1 MQFIKQA
8 PLCGLIVFEG
18 PVGAGKTTLIGR
30 LKQEFTSLG
39 YRVHTTIE
47 HVPDDLTDYYRDPK
61 NHVFQFQKA
70 FILNLYR
77 IYEDAC
83 LQLLENKCDIVLMD
97 RWFYSTR
104 GFFEY
109 QHDQGWLSDSDY
121 DELMFYA
128 NSLLTTIPFL
138 PQLLVFVAEHPKV
151 CYERVLAR
159 NRLGE
164 KMTEELHADMTEH
177 IWKFNRLCDKMY
189 GSSSR
194 YDLTMITKN
203 ARFKKYLE
211 DLFEEV
217 NQTVP
222 RSITYA
228 KIHPLTSFTYETCW
242 PLTHRVILWD
252 ISYSRLDEH
261 GFCTYIDDAKEPQ
274 GVLTT
279 ILECMYYRVP
289 MSSYQLGILNR
300 PENLIHYQKFQTK

>member
-1 MQFIKQA
+1 MQFIKQT
-8 PLCGLIVFEG
+8 PLPGLILFEG

-30 LKQEFTSLG
+30 LKEEFTNLG
-39 YRVHTTIE
+39 YRVHATLEQI
-47 HVPDDLTDYYRDPK
+47 PNDLTDYYKDPK
-61 NHVFQFQKA
+61 SHVFQFQKT

-109 QHDQGWLSDSDY
+109 QHDRGWLSDSDY

-138 PQLLVFVAEHPKV
+138 PQLLVFVAESPKV
-151 CYERVLAR
+151 CYKRALLR
-159 NRLGE
+159 DRLGE
-164 KMTEELHADMTEH
+164 KMTEEQHGDMTEH
-177 IWKFNRLCDKMY
+177 IWQFNRLCDKMY
-189 GSSSR
+189 CSSSK
-194 YDLTMITKN
+194 YDLTTLFKN
-203 ARFKKYLE
+203 ERFKKYLS

-222 RSITYA
+222 RSIVYA
-228 KIHPLTSFTYETCW
+228 QIHPLTLFTYETRW
-242 PLTHRVILWD
+242 PLAHRVILSN

-261 GFCTYIDDAKEPQ
+261 GFCTYIDDTKESK

-279 ILECMYYRVP
+279 ILENMHYKIP
-289 MSSYQLGILNR
+289 MTSYQLGVLYR
-300 PENLIHYQKFQTK
+300 PESLIHYQKFQTK